1 MRDPSSG
8 SSHDLQST
16 QGLKEQINQG
26 LTWPC
31 VLVGCIMYIEC
42 CITLENRVSKA
53 VSEWHSGLFFC
64 VSIIFHCILMVVPF
78 LDCSVNIHLANRGY
92 TERKGSGYCIP
103 TCMAKTC
110 VINLQFTKVHPSFIG
125 SRVQRITLQIL
136 YDILTYPQ
144 PIHQGSPRFNHVPC
158 VELLIFCSD
167 CWPPNSQLAISFRA
181 TLNEA
186 SACSCGQ
193 WVIWTTRPRQD
204 EPSRIKSS
212 HHHQSS
218 LIIIIINHYQLS

>member
-1 MRDPSSG
+1 MTFRS
-8 SSHDLQST
+8 
-16 QGLKEQINQG
+16 
-26 LTWPC
+26 
-31 VLVGCIMYIEC
+31 
-42 CITLENRVSKA
+42 
-53 VSEWHSGLFFC
+53 FFS

-193 WVIWTTRPRQD
+193 
-204 EPSRIKSS
+204 
-212 HHHQSS
+212 
-218 LIIIIINHYQLS
+218 